1 METKDKACLIEIIGI
16 ILYIIFI
23 TLAMIFY
30 AGGTMDDPSIPGYSF
45 WGNTFSDTGRTIA
58 HNGVNNI
65 ISMIFFTIAYSSV
78 AILFI
83 PFYYIFPRLFQDSTK
98 ENKIAMIGSIFGY
111 ISSICFI
118 GVIFTP
124 ADILRPPHMIFA
136 YIAYACIFF
145 MALAYAITLFLQERM
160 SKFYGYILAIFSIF
174 FFTILMVEIA
184 GLNIS
189 RLLLVAGQKFN
200 RIAFSISFI
209 ILTYGVYKLE

>member
-1 METKDKACLIEIIGI
+1 MKLKDKACLIEIIGI
-16 ILYIIFI
+16 VLYIIFQ

-45 WGNTFSDTGRTIA
+45 WGNTFSDTGRTVA
-58 HNGVNNI
+58 HNGLSNI
-65 ISMIFFTIAYSSV
+65 ISMIFFTIAYSSI

-83 PFYYIFPRLFQDSTK
+83 PFYYIFPRLFSESSK
-98 ENKIAMIGSIFGY
+98 ENKIAVIGSIFGY

-145 MALAYAITLFLQERM
+145 MSVAYTISLFLQEKM
-160 SKFYGYILAIFSIF
+160 PKFYGYILALFSIF

-184 GLNIS
+184 GLNIT
-189 RLLLVAGQKFN
+189 RLLLVAGQKLN
-200 RIAFSISFI
+200 RIAFFVSFT
-209 ILTYGVYKLE
+209 ILTYGIIKLE